1 MPGDV
6 VVEIYGPVG
15 LLATHARSHL
25 DHVAMTTCRIIE
37 IFEKVIVKDVRSG
50 GRVARA
56 IDAEVSDV
64 ADDAEFHVRTC
75 RHSAHCPG
83 KCESRSAGIRTV
95 ENGVIRLN
103 EARTPSTVAVDQ
115 MRAIG
120 STTSHDCEPMKV
132 VVRKINRR
140 GEHVDYPACS
150 GCRGAVTRE
159 FKVIHLH
166 VTRPDEPGVAVIVI
180 GA

>member
-1 MPGDV
+1 
-6 VVEIYGPVG
+6 
-15 LLATHARSHL
+15 
-25 DHVAMTTCRIIE
+25 
-37 IFEKVIVKDVRSG
+37 
-50 GRVARA
+50 
-56 IDAEVSDV
+56 
-64 ADDAEFHVRTC
+64 
-75 RHSAHCPG
+75 G

-180 GA
+180 GATRHEVSIKRVIEIHHRAHPGCPGKPALIHADVN